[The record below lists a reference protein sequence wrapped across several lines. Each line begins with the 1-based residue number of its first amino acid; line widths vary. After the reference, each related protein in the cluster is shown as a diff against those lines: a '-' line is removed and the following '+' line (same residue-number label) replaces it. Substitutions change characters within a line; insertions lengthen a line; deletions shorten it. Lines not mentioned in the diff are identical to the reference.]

1 MATPV
6 PTKIG
11 KYDVVGVIGRGGMGV
26 VYKAT
31 DPHLDRPVAI
41 KMMTGA
47 FAENPDILKRFFRE
61 AQSLGSL
68 QHPNIVTV
76 YDLGDYGGNPYLVM
90 QYLEG
95 EGLDAL
101 LTNRRQLSL
110 LDKITIIIQ
119 VCHGLSY
126 AHRRGVV
133 HRDIKPAN
141 IMIAKDGSVKIFD
154 FGIAHVGHQNVT
166 RTGQIV
172 GTLSYMAPEQVN
184 AQPIDARTDLF
195 STGVVLYQLF
205 TNHLPFEGENTATT
219 LLKIVHEPPPP
230 LAKFLPS
237 YPPEMEQ
244 VLLRALAKSPDERY
258 SSADEF
264 ALDLAQLQG
273 QLKQDLISQEMQEVA
288 LFLDRGEV
296 YKAQDS
302 LLRVLKI
309 DQHQTAATRLLR
321 EVQQR
326 IQREEI
332 GKQVR
337 GLRERAEDA
346 LSDGQFENALEAVDR
361 ALGLDRSNTEL
372 QELRE
377 SIRAASLRAEKL
389 HNALKIAEAAHA
401 EGRLEEAKQAAE
413 EALEVAPDDAQAK
426 TLNRVISR
434 DIAERSRQRQ
444 MEGYLFEAR
453 QEISS
458 RKFTAALEIL
468 KHAEELDPVAPQVHA
483 LIESA
488 VAGREQE
495 RRRRELEALTHEV
508 EDALNRDDYRTA
520 CLKADEG
527 LARFPEERN
536 LLKLKALADRQR
548 QIEERKQFID
558 EQLAVARKYLQ
569 EGRNEELQEKLEKA
583 ITQIGPE
590 PRLQSLLAVVR
601 ENVQRER
608 QERRKNEAV
617 QKAKESLRSQA
628 FDDAIHALEAMAK
641 EIDDVDV
648 QDLLT
653 RARTEKAAAVQGAL
667 WRAQQESVLDLRVNI
682 LQEALRK
689 SPQEGELKEQLHNV
703 QDLNQ
708 FISQVAVEAKKLEEA
723 RQYDQALTKWE
734 AVRSAY
740 RHYPDLENTIKRV
753 RGLRDRA
760 HTDARQNW
768 IERIE
773 NALSTCDYPQASGLL
788 EQAIEEFP
796 WDSDLMELQER
807 AEVGVRLRTKAQK
820 MLAEGRKS
828 FANQQWEAGAE
839 IMVRAYQLATQDRLI
854 RDQAISEL
862 AQASRTTMEKNWRS
876 SEVILRRLA
885 EIQPSAAGS
894 PDLQAKIQE
903 LKREEAITAAV
914 DAAKKKQAGGD
925 LAGALRELTQAL
937 GSYPEERRL
946 RELQSS
952 LEERIKQAGE
962 ATRLEKARQ
971 EKEIF
976 VQDAMT
982 RARQAFVLDKR
993 VQILE
998 EALRKEAQEP
1008 RLQQQLS
1015 TAREL
1020 RSRVSSLVSDA
1031 RDLEQSRHFDQ
1042 ALAKWE
1048 ALSAI
1053 YRDYPDL
1060 EHILEQAR
1068 RRYQQ
1073 ARFEAKGNCIKILQ
1087 LALSS
1092 ADYKRADDLLA
1103 QAKRDFAGDREFVE
1117 IEKRIREGMANR
1129 AQAEKELASAAKSVS
1144 KEKWKKALESF
1155 QDANAAA
1162 KSDTVIR
1169 DRVVSGLLSASEA
1182 ALPSDCESSEI
1193 LIAEAARV
1201 EPDSPL
1207 LGPVRSRIEAHKR
1220 AHLTGQCLS
1229 SAQRFQA
1236 AGDWQG
1242 ALRSLDRGL
1251 AVYPK
1256 EAKLLESKEQIE
1268 TQIRKRE
1275 DELRKVREQDLRQ
1288 REQDLRQKETRDKE
1302 AREKELRDK
1311 THREEELRKVR
1322 ETEFQ
1327 QKETREKGA
1336 REKELRQKEGREKE
1350 VRDKESRDK
1359 DLREKQLREKEQRQ
1373 QVREVDESRRVLTLP
1388 ISAEH
1393 RLEVADA
1400 SATRIFVPGTKP
1412 VGQEV
1417 SAKTNVPVTPLLG
1430 ITEDL
1435 TPPSAAGAKQDLP
1448 PATPISSLHSLGTH
1462 LTLGP
1467 DNILETKVGQTSRD
1481 ATRSEKVDMRTAF
1494 VESEPTHI
1502 QPGVGSDSLQEASL
1516 QIIERQLAIFIGP
1529 VAKVLVKRAASKT
1542 TSVLELYTM
1551 LATNLERDT
1560 DRKTFLATRT
1570 ELARGK
1576 ASTSAAKTPPPA
1588 APPVAAPLDV
1598 SSPGE
1603 ITPAAIEQATRRL
1616 AAHMGPIAPVL
1627 AKKEA
1632 KRAMTLRNF
1641 YELLAEHLAN
1651 PAERAR
1657 FLKEAGVQEPALP
1670 PSFLSGRHEAVHTAQ
1685 IAHSEH
1691 AEPAQ
1696 PSAKTEPVEQ
1706 NPTEQSDSVPEPT
1719 RKAG

>member
-11 KYDVVGVIGRGGMGV
+11 KYDVVGVIGRGGMGI
-26 VYKAT
+26 VYRAT

-47 FAENPDILKRFFRE
+47 FGENPDILKRFFRE

-95 EGLDAL
+95 EGLDAV
-101 LTNRRQLSL
+101 LTHRRQLSL

-126 AHRRGVV
+126 AHRHGVV

-141 IMIAKDGSVKIFD
+141 IMLAKDGGIKIFD
-154 FGIAHVGHQNVT
+154 FGIAHVGHQSVT

-244 VLLRALAKSPDERY
+244 VLLRALAKNPDERY

-296 YKAQDS
+296 YRAQDS
-302 LLRVLKI
+302 LLRVVKI

-332 GKQVR
+332 DKQVR

-346 LSDGQFENALEAVDR
+346 LSDCQFENAMEAVDR
-361 ALGLDRSNTEL
+361 ALELDRNNTEL

-377 SIRAASLRAEKL
+377 SIRASALRAEKL
-389 HNALKIAEAAHA
+389 HNALKMAEAAHA
-401 EGRLEEAKQAAE
+401 EGKLEEAKQAAE

-426 TLNRVISR
+426 TLHRVISR

-468 KHAEELDPVAPQVHA
+468 KHAEELDPAAPQVHA

-495 RRRRELEALTHEV
+495 RRRRELESLTHEV

-548 QIEERKQFID
+548 QLEERKQFID
-558 EQLAVARKYLQ
+558 EQLAVARKHLL
-569 EGRNEELQEKLEKA
+569 EGRHEELQEKLEKA
-583 ITQIGPE
+583 LAQIGAE

-608 QERRKNEAV
+608 QERRKSECL
-617 QKAKESLRSQA
+617 QKAKESLRNQA
-628 FDDAIHALEAMAK
+628 FDDAVHTLEAMAK
-641 EIDDVDV
+641 EMENDAEI

-667 WRAQQESVLDLRVNI
+667 WRAQQESVLDVRVNI

-689 SPQEGELKEQLHNV
+689 SPQEGELNEQLHNV

-708 FISQVAVEAKKLEEA
+708 FISKVAGEAKKLEEA

-740 RHYPDLENTIKRV
+740 RHYTGVENTIKRV

-760 HTDARQNW
+760 HTDARQGW
-768 IERIE
+768 IEGIE
-773 NALSTCDYPQASGLL
+773 ASLSTCDYPQASALL
-788 EQAIEEFP
+788 GQAIQEFP

-807 AEVGVRLRTKAQK
+807 AEVGVRLRTKAQNL
-820 MLAEGRKS
+820 LAEGRKS
-828 FANQQWEAGAE
+828 FANQQWEVGAE
-839 IMVRAYQLATQDRLI
+839 IMLRAHQLATRDPLI

-862 AQASRTTMEKNWRS
+862 TQASRTTMEKNWRA
-876 SEVILRRLA
+876 SEVILRRLG
-885 EIQPSAAGS
+885 EFQPSAGGS
-894 PDLQAKIQE
+894 PDLQAKIQQ
-903 LKREEAITAAV
+903 LKREEAIAGSV
-914 DAAKKKQAGGD
+914 EAAKGKQAGGD
-925 LAGALRELTQAL
+925 LAGAVRELTQAL
-937 GSYPEERRL
+937 GSYPEEPQL
-946 RELQSS
+946 RELQTS

-962 ATRLEKARQ
+962 AARLEKARQ
-971 EKEIF
+971 EKESF
-976 VQDAMT
+976 VLDAMD

-993 VQILE
+993 VEILE
-998 EALRKEAQEP
+998 EALRTEAEEP

-1015 TAREL
+1015 IAREL
-1020 RSRVSSLVSDA
+1020 GSRVSSLVSDA
-1031 RDLEQSRHFDQ
+1031 RELEQSRHFDQ

-1048 ALSAI
+1048 ALAAI
-1053 YRDYPDL
+1053 HRDYPDL
-1060 EHILEQAR
+1060 DHILEQAR

-1073 ARFEAKGNCIKILQ
+1073 ARFEAKANCLKILQ
-1087 LALSS
+1087 LALSA
-1092 ADYKRADDLLA
+1092 ADYKRAENLLT
-1103 QAKRDFAGDREFVE
+1103 QARRDFPGDREFAE
-1117 IEKRIREGMANR
+1117 IEKMIREGMASR
-1129 AQAEKELASAAKSVS
+1129 ARAEKELVSAAKAVG
-1144 KEKWKKALESF
+1144 KQKWRKALESF
-1155 QDANAAA
+1155 RDANAAA
-1162 KSDTVIR
+1162 KTDSVIR
-1169 DRVVSGLLSASEA
+1169 DQVVSGLLSAADAS
-1182 ALPSDCESSEI
+1182 LLSDCVSSAM
-1193 LIAEAARV
+1193 LAAEAARV

-1207 LGPVRSRIEAHKR
+1207 LATVRSRIEAQTR
-1220 AHLTGQCLS
+1220 GQLAEQCLS
-1229 SAQRFQA
+1229 ASEGFQS

-1251 AVYPK
+1251 AVYPN
-1256 EAKLLESKEQIE
+1256 EPRLLESKEQIE
-1268 TQIRKRE
+1268 GQIRKRE
-1275 DELRKVREQDLRQ
+1275 EELRRVRDEDLRQ
-1288 REQDLRQKETRDKE
+1288 REQALSQRQARDKEEREKELREKAQREEEMRKAREQELRHQQAREQE
-1302 AREKELRDK
+1302 AREKES
-1311 THREEELRKVR
+1311 
-1322 ETEFQ
+1322 
-1327 QKETREKGA
+1327 
-1336 REKELRQKEGREKE
+1336 
-1350 VRDKESRDK
+1350 RDKESRDK
-1359 DLREKQLREKEQRQ
+1359 ELRDQELREKQQRENERRERARELEQSRQ
-1373 QVREVDESRRVLTLP
+1373 APAPS
-1388 ISAEH
+1388 ISAE
-1393 RLEVADA
+1393 RPPEAADA
-1400 SATRIFVPGTKP
+1400 AATRIFVPGIKP
-1412 VGQEV
+1412 LGPEV
-1417 SAKTNVPVTPLLG
+1417 SAKSRAPVPPPLG
-1430 ITEDL
+1430 ITQDL
-1435 TPPSAAGAKQDLP
+1435 TPLPAPGAKQDLP
-1448 PATPISSLHSLGTH
+1448 PAAPISFLHSLGTH
-1462 LTLGP
+1462 LTVGANNLLG
-1467 DNILETKVGQTSRD
+1467 TKTGQTSRD
-1481 ATRSEKVDMRTAF
+1481 AARSAKADMRTAF
-1494 VESEPTHI
+1494 VESQPAHI
-1502 QPGVGSDSLQEASL
+1502 QPEVGSDTLQEGSL
-1516 QIIERQLAIFIGP
+1516 PIIERQLAAFIGP
-1529 VAKVLVKRAASKT
+1529 LAKVLVKRAASKT
-1542 TSVLELYTM
+1542 TSTIELYTI
-1551 LATNLERDT
+1551 LATHLEPEA
-1560 DRKTFLATRT
+1560 DRMTFLARRA
-1570 ELARGK
+1570 ELSQGK
-1576 ASTSAAKTPPPA
+1576 VTAAAPKVSSPA
-1588 APPVAAPLDV
+1588 AAPAAAPLDS

-1616 AAHMGPIAPVL
+1616 AAHLGPIAPIL
-1627 AKKEA
+1627 AKKEG
-1632 KRAMTLRNF
+1632 KRATTLRNL
-1641 YELLAEHLAN
+1641 YELLAEHVAN
-1651 PAERAR
+1651 PTERAR
-1657 FLKEAGVQEPALP
+1657 FLKEAGIQEATPP
-1670 PSFLSGRHEAVHTAQ
+1670 PSFLSARHEAVAHAGQ
-1685 IAHSEH
+1685 IAKS
-1691 AEPAQ
+1691 
-1696 PSAKTEPVEQ
+1696 EPVERTEPPLAHTQ
-1706 NPTEQSDSVPEPT
+1706 PVEESAEQSGESEPT

>member
-11 KYDVVGVIGRGGMGV
+11 KYDVVGVIGRGGMGI
-26 VYKAT
+26 VYRAT

-41 KMMTGA
+41 KMMTGP

-95 EGLDAL
+95 EGLDAV
-101 LTNRRQLSL
+101 LTHRRQLSL

-126 AHRRGVV
+126 AHRHGVV

-141 IMIAKDGSVKIFD
+141 IMLAKDGGIKIFD
-154 FGIAHVGHQNVT
+154 FGIAHVGHQSVT

-230 LAKFLPS
+230 LAMFLPS

-244 VLLRALAKSPDERY
+244 VLLRALAKNPDERY

-302 LLRVLKI
+302 LLRVVKI

-332 GKQVR
+332 DKQVC

-346 LSDGQFENALEAVDR
+346 LSDGQFENAMEAVDR
-361 ALGLDRSNTEL
+361 ALDLDRNNTEL

-377 SIRAASLRAEKL
+377 SLRAASLRAEKL
-389 HNALKIAEAAHA
+389 HNALKMAEGAHA
-401 EGRLEEAKQAAE
+401 EGKLEEAKQAAE

-426 TLNRVISR
+426 TLHRVISR

-468 KHAEELDPVAPQVHA
+468 KHAEELDPAAPQVHA

-495 RRRRELEALTHEV
+495 RRRRELESLTHEV

-548 QIEERKQFID
+548 QLEERKQFID
-558 EQLAVARKYLQ
+558 EQLAVARKHLQ

-583 ITQIGPE
+583 LAQIGAE

-608 QERRKNEAV
+608 QERRKSECL
-617 QKAKESLRSQA
+617 QKAKESLRKQA
-628 FDDAIHALEAMAK
+628 FDDAMHTLEAMAK
-641 EIDDVDV
+641 EADNDVEI

-689 SPQEGELKEQLHNV
+689 SPQEGELNEQLHNV
-703 QDLNQ
+703 QDLSQ
-708 FISQVAVEAKKLEEA
+708 FISKVAGEAKKLEEG

-753 RGLRDRA
+753 RDLRDRA
-760 HTDARQNW
+760 HTGARQGW
-768 IERIE
+768 IEGIE
-773 NALSTCDYPQASGLL
+773 ASLSTCDYPQASALL
-788 EQAIEEFP
+788 GQAIQEFP

-820 MLAEGRKS
+820 LLAEGRKS
-828 FANQQWEAGAE
+828 FANQQWEVGAE
-839 IMVRAYQLATQDRLI
+839 IMLRAHQLAARDPLI
-854 RDQAISEL
+854 RDQAVSEL
-862 AQASRTTMEKNWRS
+862 TQALRTTMEKNWRA
-876 SEVILRRLA
+876 SEVILRRLG
-885 EIQPSAAGS
+885 EIQPGAGGSA
-894 PDLQAKIQE
+894 DLQAKIQQ
-903 LKREEAITAAV
+903 LKREEAIAGSV
-914 DAAKKKQAGGD
+914 EAAKRKQAGGD
-925 LAGALRELTQAL
+925 LAGAVRELTQAL
-937 GSYPEERRL
+937 GSYPEEQRL
-946 RELQSS
+946 RELQTS

-962 ATRLEKARQ
+962 AARLEKAEQ
-971 EKEIF
+971 EKESF
-976 VQDAMT
+976 VQDAMA

-998 EALRKEAQEP
+998 EALRTEAQDP

-1020 RSRVSSLVSDA
+1020 QSRVSSLVSDA

-1048 ALSAI
+1048 ALAAI
-1053 YRDYPDL
+1053 HRDYPDL
-1060 EHILEQAR
+1060 EHILEQGR
-1068 RRYQQ
+1068 RRCQQ
-1073 ARFEAKGNCIKILQ
+1073 ARFEAKANCLKILQ
-1087 LALSS
+1087 LALSA
-1092 ADYKRADDLLA
+1092 ADYKRAENLLT
-1103 QAKRDFAGDREFVE
+1103 QARRDFPGDRELAE
-1117 IEKRIREGMANR
+1117 IEKMIREGMASR
-1129 AQAEKELASAAKSVS
+1129 ARAEKELVSAAKAVG
-1144 KEKWKKALESF
+1144 KQKWRKALESF
-1155 QDANAAA
+1155 RAANAAA
-1162 KSDTVIR
+1162 KSDSVIR
-1169 DRVVSGLLSASEA
+1169 DQVVSGLLSAAGA
-1182 ALPSDCESSEI
+1182 ALPSDRESSAM
-1193 LIAEAARV
+1193 LAAEAARV

-1207 LGPVRSRIEAHKR
+1207 LATVGSSIEAQTR
-1220 AHLTGQCLS
+1220 GQLVEQCLS
-1229 SAQRFQA
+1229 ASQGFQS

-1251 AVYPK
+1251 AAYPK
-1256 EAKLLESKEQIE
+1256 DPRLLESKEQIE
-1268 TQIRKRE
+1268 GQIRKRE
-1275 DELRKVREQDLRQ
+1275 EELRRVRDEDLRQ
-1288 REQDLRQKETRDKE
+1288 REQALSQRQARDKE

-1311 THREEELRKVR
+1311 TQREEELRKAR
-1322 ETEFQ
+1322 EQELR
-1327 QKETREKGA
+1327 QKQA
-1336 REKELRQKEGREKE
+1336 REKEARE
-1350 VRDKESRDK
+1350 KESRDK
-1359 DLREKQLREKEQRQ
+1359 ALRDQELREQQQRENEKRERARELEQ
-1373 QVREVDESRRVLTLP
+1373 SRRAPAPP
-1388 ISAEH
+1388 ISAE
-1393 RLEVADA
+1393 RPPEAADA
-1400 SATRIFVPGTKP
+1400 AATRIFVPGAKP
-1412 VGQEV
+1412 GGPEV
-1417 SAKTNVPVTPLLG
+1417 SAKSTVPVTPPTG
-1430 ITEDL
+1430 ITQDL
-1435 TPPSAAGAKQDLP
+1435 TPRPAPGAKQDLP
-1448 PATPISSLHSLGTH
+1448 PAAPISSLHSLGTH

-1467 DNILETKVGQTSRD
+1467 NNVLGTKTDQTSRD
-1481 ATRSEKVDMRTAF
+1481 AARSAKADLRTAF
-1494 VESEPTHI
+1494 VESEPAHV
-1502 QPGVGSDSLQEASL
+1502 QPGAGSDTLQEASL
-1516 QIIERQLAIFIGP
+1516 QIIERQLAAFIGP
-1529 VAKVLVKRAASKT
+1529 LAKVLVKRASSKT
-1542 TSVLELYTM
+1542 TSTVELYTI
-1551 LATNLERDT
+1551 LATHLEREA
-1560 DRKTFLATRT
+1560 DRKTFLARRT
-1570 ELARGK
+1570 ELSQGK
-1576 ASTSAAKTPPPA
+1576 VTTA
-1588 APPVAAPLDV
+1588 APKVSSPAAAPLDS

-1603 ITPAAIEQATRRL
+1603 ITPAAIEQAARRL
-1616 AAHMGPIAPVL
+1616 AAHLGPIAPIL
-1627 AKKEA
+1627 AKKEV
-1632 KRAMTLRNF
+1632 KRATTLRNF
-1641 YELLAEHLAN
+1641 YELLAEHVAN
-1651 PAERAR
+1651 PTERAR
-1657 FLKEAGVQEPALP
+1657 FLKEAGVQEATPP
-1670 PSFLSGRHEAVHTAQ
+1670 PSFLSARHEAVAHTGQ
-1685 IAHSEH
+1685 IAKS
-1691 AEPAQ
+1691 
-1696 PSAKTEPVEQ
+1696 EPVEHTQ
-1706 NPTEQSDSVPEPT
+1706 PPLAHPEPVEESAEQSAESEPT